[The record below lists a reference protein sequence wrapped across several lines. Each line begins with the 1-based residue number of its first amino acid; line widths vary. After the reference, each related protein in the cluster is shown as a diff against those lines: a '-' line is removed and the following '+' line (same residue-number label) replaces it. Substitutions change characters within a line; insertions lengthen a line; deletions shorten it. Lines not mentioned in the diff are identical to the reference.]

1 MGNHSIV
8 TVFHQGVN
16 DTLPV
21 DHNGNFLRRHLV
33 QVHCLDKFQPLVHQR
48 SRVNGDLRPHGPVWM
63 LQSIFPCHPLQFSPC
78 LSKKRSS
85 GAGEDETP
93 DLPPVPAALEGLKE
107 CRVLR
112 IHGQDLRAEVPRLL
126 HYQLSGAYQG
136 LFVGQGDAFALPNG
150 GHGGPQPDHPHHR
163 REHRIGG
170 GQLRRLQQALHAGG
184 HPHRGVRQPDPQV
197 GRRPLIHHNRQ
208 LRLELPNLLLH
219 PRRVGVG
226 RQSGRFHAAGGN
238 HVQ

>member
-1 MGNHSIV
+1 
-8 TVFHQGVN
+8 
-16 DTLPV
+16 
-21 DHNGNFLRRHLV
+21 
-33 QVHCLDKFQPLVHQR
+33 
-48 SRVNGDLRPHGPVWM
+48 M

-78 LSKKRSS
+78 LSEKRSS

-107 CRVLR
+107 RRVLR
-112 IHGQDLRAEVPRLL
+112 VHGQDLRAEIPGLL
-126 HYQLSGAYQG
+126 HYQLSGTHQG
-136 LFVGQGDAFALPNG
+136 LLVGQGDALALPDG
-150 GHGGPQPDHPHHR
+150 GHGGPQPDHPNHR
-163 REHRIGG
+163 CEHSVGG
-170 GQLRRLQQALHAGG
+170 GQLRRLQQALHPGG
-184 HPHRGVRQPDPQV
+184 HPHRSVRQPDPQV

-219 PRRVGVG
+219 PRRVEVG